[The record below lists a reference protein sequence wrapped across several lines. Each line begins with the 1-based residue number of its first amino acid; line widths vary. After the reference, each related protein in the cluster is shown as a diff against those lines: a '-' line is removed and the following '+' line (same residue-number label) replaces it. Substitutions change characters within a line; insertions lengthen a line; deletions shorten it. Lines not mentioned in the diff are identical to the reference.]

1 MKRGSSKS
9 TKSGKGSSHKRGGA
23 SRTGGNRPHRGQSV
37 KYGGQVRVGGMR
49 ASRGGSYGKG
59 R

>member
-1 MKRGSSKS
+1 MRRGRA

-23 SRTGGNRPHRGQSV
+23 TRTGGLRPHRGQAQR
-37 KYGGQVRVGGMR
+37 YGGQVRTGGMR
-49 ASRGGSYGKG
+49 ATRGGSYGKKG